1 MTFRIKSLVTSIFV
15 IFGLAFS
22 LNIQNANA
30 AFGNLT
36 LCKDSPAFEKRLNVS
51 GVYTFADLIALTDE
65 KIAELEAQY
74 SIKTSLEVWH
84 NLIEEAKTLA

>member
-1 MTFRIKSLVTSIFV
+1 MAELVRAKKHLGQHF
-15 IFGLAFS
+15 
-22 LNIQNANA
+22 
-30 AFGNLT
+30 
-36 LCKDSPAFEKRLNVS
+36 
-51 GVYTFADLIALTDE
+51 LTDE